1 MLLELFL
8 YAAGLFVV
16 VGYVSINCAGIRVD
30 VASLLVGF
38 IVNAVG
44 IFVDVVGFYVNVSF
58 RVFAADFCNVV
69 PVAAVLSPSVV
80 IALASFSFPFSIKY
94 KLYL

>member
-58 RVFAADFCNVV
+58 RVFAADFCNV